1 MSAPNIVAIA
11 PNRELEHVLK
21 DLVKE
26 NSLPVRVYQGDL
38 LEGLEVARAAL
49 EDKVEVFVSRG
60 GTALMLQHADM
71 GVPVVEIKVSAYDIL
86 TALAESRRVTEH
98 VAVVGFKNVIQGS
111 AEIARLIDL
120 QADEYHVDS
129 ALDVTDCLRH
139 VKELGIKW
147 VIGDTVVHRSA
158 ASLGLG
164 CTLITSGKK
173 AVLEALETA
182 TFLASVRRRERANA
196 IRLQTILDHV
206 GDGVVAVDK
215 DGNIV
220 AMNKTAEQVLSLED
234 MPKLNL
240 RQTLSKKEAT
250 LNEIITVA
258 KHVLLMNRLLIQDDG
273 IVMGAVATF
282 KDVSDV
288 ESAERKVRRAL
299 VTKGHRANYTF
310 TDIMGTSPALKAAIK
325 EAKSFAFTD
334 DTTVLIVGPTGSGK
348 ELFAQSIHN
357 ASARREGPFV
367 AVNCAAL
374 PASLLESELFGY
386 VGGAFT
392 GAKRKGKA
400 GLFELAHTGTIFL
413 DEIGEM
419 PLELQARLLRVLE
432 EREVVRLGS
441 ERVTPVNIR
450 VIAATNRDLKE
461 AVDKGK
467 FRADLY
473 YRLNVLPLRVPS
485 LDERRSDIPLLF
497 RYFVAKIAEHLG
509 QETPVISAPALELI
523 CSRSYPGNVR
533 ELKNLAERLTV
544 LARDGVISPASVGQM
559 PIKEERH
566 EIENTPQQPKCK
578 GGDVIE
584 VPVNT
589 LKKME
594 SRMVQEVL
602 KKFHGDRQ
610 KTANVLGVSRTTV
623 WRKVRQ
629 ANGG

>member
-1 MSAPNIVAIA
+1 MDEGVHVVDENGITVFYNQTMATLEGTEPKKVINKSLLEVFPFFC
-11 PNRELEHVLK
+11 RETSTLMKVLK
-21 DLVKE
+21 TGKPINEQRQVYMNLKGIKITTI
-26 NSLPVRVYQGDL
+26 NSTFPIK
-38 LEGLEVARAAL
+38 
-49 EDKVEVFVSRG
+49 DKGEIIG
-60 GTALMLQHADM
+60 A
-71 GVPVVEIKVSAYDIL
+71 VEISKDI
-86 TALAESRRVTEH
+86 TNIEEMS
-98 VAVVGFKNVIQGS
+98 GKI
-111 AEIARLIDL
+111 IDL
-120 QADEYHVDS
+120 QEKIYHKKDKNYSTPS
-129 ALDVTDCLRH
+129 AKYTFSDIIGESNEI
-139 VKELGIKW
+139 KE
-147 VIGDTVVHRSA
+147 VISYA
-158 ASLGLG
+158 
-164 CTLITSGKK
+164 KK
-173 AVLEALETA
+173 A
-182 TFLASVRRRERANA
+182 S
-196 IRLQTILDHV
+196 
-206 GDGVVAVDK
+206 
-215 DGNIV
+215 
-220 AMNKTAEQVLSLED
+220 M
-234 MPKLNL
+234 
-240 RQTLSKKEAT
+240 
-250 LNEIITVA
+250 
-258 KHVLLMNRLLIQDDG
+258 
-273 IVMGAVATF
+273 
-282 KDVSDV
+282 
-288 ESAERKVRRAL
+288 
-299 VTKGHRANYTF
+299 
-310 TDIMGTSPALKAAIK
+310 TS
-325 EAKSFAFTD
+325 SS
-334 DTTVLIVGPTGSGK
+334 VLIFGETGTGK